1 MEKFIESAGSGR
13 ESLYGLTLEE
23 AFDVARKTF
32 STGKALGITGCMRD
46 QLAGAVIPGHCFYP
60 CKNNGKNNF

>member
-1 MEKFIESAGSGR
+1 MKFFRGKNDKEKFIESAGSDK

-32 STGKALGITGCMRD
+32 STGKALGITG
-46 QLAGAVIPGHCFYP
+46 
-60 CKNNGKNNF
+60 